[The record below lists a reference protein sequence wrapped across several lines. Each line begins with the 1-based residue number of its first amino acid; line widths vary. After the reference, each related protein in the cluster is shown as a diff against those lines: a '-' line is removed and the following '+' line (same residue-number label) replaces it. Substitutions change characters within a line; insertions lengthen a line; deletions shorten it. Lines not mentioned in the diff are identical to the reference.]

1 MPILEIQLTDTFDQW
16 RQKDNQMINKVNSLS
31 ASGDIISSSN
41 PVSGQILV
49 FDGTFY
55 RNVSI
60 SGDISINSSGAVT
73 VTGGGTGSSK
83 GRMRFAGCITSV
95 Y

>member
-1 MPILEIQLTDTFDQW
+1 MPIAQIELSNTFDQW
-16 RQKDNQMINKVNSLS
+16 RQKDNEMITKVNSLS

-41 PVSGQILV
+41 PTSAQILV

-55 RNVSI
+55 RNVSV
-60 SGDISINSSGAVT
+60 SGDITIASNGAVT

-83 GRMRFAGCITSV
+83 GRMRFAGSIKGL